1 MPLRVHGLKT
11 ARARRFVGRRQ
22 PREKASANA
31 QGVRLPSPVPSSLS
45 ASPSPPPYFFSPAL

>member
-1 MPLRVHGLKT
+1 MKQTETLIRLIQNALKGSWSYKT

-31 QGVRLPSPVPSSLS
+31 QGVRLP
-45 ASPSPPPYFFSPAL
+45 